1 MAWIAPAIAVGG
13 ALMGNQQASADRRAA
28 ERARQQAL
36 AQFMNIE
43 LPDIQAQRIDPRLV
57 EYLGDFQAQQEAAIG
72 MGPSAMEGISTDPRL
87 AEAQMSAL
95 EKISQMGETGLLPG
109 EEAAL
114 RQARRGAAQ
123 EAQAKSAQLLDEFA
137 RRGMGGS
144 GAELASRLQASQS
157 GADRL
162 SAESDRLLQMAQE
175 RALAA
180 IGQQGNLAGQIRG
193 QSFGEQSDV
202 ARAKDAIN
210 QFNTANQ
217 QGVQQRNI
225 ANTNQ
230 ANLRN
235 LGEQQRISEARAA
248 QQNMAEQYNKQ
259 LLQQQFNNKMNL
271 AAGRAGQFQG
281 TANAAQQQAGNTANM
296 WAQIGQGVA
305 GGVANYQQGQAQSA
319 NQAQQQANFDRQ
331 MSYLEDRDLFR

>member
-1 MAWIAPAIAVGG
+1 MAWAAAIPAIAAVAGG
-13 ALMGNQQASADRRAA
+13 MMGNQAAAADRRAA
-28 ERARQQAL
+28 ENARRQAIE
-36 AQFMNIE
+36 QFMRIQIPE
-43 LPDIQAQRIDPRLV
+43 LESQQIDPRLI
-57 EYLGDFQAQQEAAIG
+57 EYVGNQLAQQESAIG
-72 MGPSAMEGISTDPRL
+72 MGPSAMESVSTDPRL
-87 AEAQMSAL
+87 ADAQMSAL

-175 RALAA
+175 RALSA
-180 IGQQGNLAGQIRG
+180 IGQQGSLASQIRG

-217 QGVQQRNI
+217 QGVQQRNV
-225 ANTNQ
+225 AATNQ

-235 LGEQQRISEARAA
+235 LNEQQRIAEGRVA
-248 QQNMAEQYNKQ
+248 QENMAQQYNKE

-271 AAGRAGQFQG
+271 ASGRAGQFQG
-281 TANAAQQQAGNTANM
+281 SANASQQQAGRTADM
-296 WAQIGQGVA
+296 WAGIGRGVGTA
-305 GGVANYQQGQAQSA
+305 AAAYNNQPAAKPTNNGFTKQEEDDFLNYGK
-319 NQAQQQANFDRQ
+319 
-331 MSYLEDRDLFR
+331 Y